1 MPSRGLGERA
11 SAPERARVRWL
22 LALIL
27 LLAAAPRLVWLGSAP
42 PALHP
47 DEAATA
53 ADALEL
59 PRAALSFA
67 HERGGRVEGTY
78 TWLAAPGLHAARRAG
93 RSLEAAA
100 RLPAALAGIGLVAAC
115 YALGRGLGG
124 AGLGLA
130 SALFAALLPWGWH
143 FSRLALRGTLVP
155 VLVVAGLALWTGAP
169 TRRRLLGG
177 GALLALAAA
186 TYPPARLLAPPLALL
201 ALLALGRE
209 RREVLLGLALPL
221 AAFALLLPWTLWG
234 GGSERLDAVASWR
247 GERPLVAF
255 AKTYGGHFAPRF
267 LFGGSSSRGFSPE
280 GVGLVPHWLI
290 PLLVIG
296 LLDALRRCRA
306 QGPAALLLG
315 WILLFPLAAAL
326 TRGGPNALRAV
337 LGLPAL
343 ALLAGWGARAG
354 WRALASRPRLRGGL
368 LVALALAGGV
378 EQARLARAY
387 FVTHP
392 REQGH
397 FYRVGSRELVLA
409 LAERAERGEGSECRE
424 EFLAAYLRLYAPALA
439 AERAGERWR
448 VGPGPTRW
456 ILRRTREGRVE
467 RSPR

>member
-1 MPSRGLGERA
+1 MEAALRNAPQARERRG
-11 SAPERARVRWL
+11 RWL

-27 LLAAAPRLVWLGSAP
+27 LLAAVPRLAWLGSAP

-78 TWLAAPGLHAARRAG
+78 TWLAWPGLAVARTTGA
-93 RSLEAAA
+93 SLEAAA

-115 YALGRGLGG
+115 FYLGRGLGG

-130 SALFAALLPWGWH
+130 AALVVALLPWGWH
-143 FSRLALRGTLVP
+143 FSRLALRATLVP
-155 VLVVAGLALWTGAP
+155 ALVVAGLALWTGSP
-169 TRRRLLGG
+169 SRRRLLGG
-177 GALLALAAA
+177 GLLLGLAAA
-186 TYPPARLLAPPLALL
+186 TYPPARLLIPPLAGA
-201 ALLALGRE
+201 ALLALGRP
-209 RREVLLGLALPL
+209 RREVLLGLAPSLL
-221 AAFALLLPWTLWG
+221 VFALLLPWTLWG
-234 GGSERLDAVASWR
+234 GGSERVDAVAIWHA
-247 GERPLVAF
+247 ERPLLGF

-267 LFGGSSSRGFSPE
+267 LFGGSSSRGFAPE

-290 PLLVIG
+290 PLLVLG
-296 LLDALRRCRA
+296 LFDLFRRCHSERK
-306 QGPAALLLG
+306 AAFLLAWLA
-315 WILLFPLAAAL
+315 LFPLAAAL
-326 TRGGPNALRAV
+326 TQGGPNALRAV

-343 ALLAGWGARAG
+343 ALLAGWGGCLAWRSLAG
-354 WRALASRPRLRGGL
+354 RPRLRLGL
-368 LVALALAGGV
+368 LVALALVGGV

-397 FYRVGSRELVLA
+397 FYRVGSRELVRA
-409 LAERAERGEGSECRE
+409 LAEQAERGEGSECSE
-424 EFLAAYLRLYAPALA
+424 EFLAAYLRLYAPDLA
-439 AERAGERWR
+439 AQREGQRWR

-456 ILRRTREGRVE
+456 TLRRARGGRIE